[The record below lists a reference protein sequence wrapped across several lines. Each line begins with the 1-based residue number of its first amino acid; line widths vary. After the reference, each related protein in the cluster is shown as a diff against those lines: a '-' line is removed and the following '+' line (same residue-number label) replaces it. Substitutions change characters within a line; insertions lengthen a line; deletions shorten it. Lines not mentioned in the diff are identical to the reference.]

1 MAADPQRALRLMGLC
16 RRAGSLVI
24 GMGALKAAL
33 QRGDVRLLVLA
44 GDAAPGSVRRART
57 AAESAGI
64 PAVVLSDRG
73 SLGSALGREWVA
85 VLIFFLIS
93 MVITSLLRKIK
104 ILGLIPKLISSLYEC
119 WVGLVFNSLLPGT
132 VGTKVVCT
140 KRTSS
145 FLFSA

>member
-85 VLIFFLIS
+85 VCGVTDADFADGI
-93 MVITSLLRKIK
+93 RKA
-104 ILGLIPKLISSLYEC
+104 LESPAHEQGSEA
-119 WVGLVFNSLLPGT
+119 G
-132 VGTKVVCT
+132 
-140 KRTSS
+140 
-145 FLFSA
+145 